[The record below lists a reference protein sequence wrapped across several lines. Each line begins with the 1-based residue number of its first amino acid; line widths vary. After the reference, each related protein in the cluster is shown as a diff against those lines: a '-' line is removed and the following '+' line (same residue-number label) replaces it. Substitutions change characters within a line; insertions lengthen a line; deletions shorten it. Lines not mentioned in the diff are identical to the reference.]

1 MMDNI
6 LKYSFSIVVLLL
18 CLSFSATAQ
27 QNTHTVQKSETLF
40 GIAQKYGVEVSQLK
54 DWNNLQGNSIE
65 VGQSLIIK
73 PQDNA
78 SNSKNN
84 SDAITHTVKSQET
97 LFSISKQYNVRI
109 AELKSW
115 NDLSTNNLE
124 VGQELTIY
132 PSKASKQPQQSV
144 VVDKETQQNSYYTVK
159 SGDSLYRIAQ
169 QHGMTIDELKKINDL
184 SSNTIRVGQR
194 LTVRSNSAPP
204 SVAKSME
211 SSPQGKF
218 IEYKVSESSISLE
231 NLLSKFKMSEEE
243 FRELNPGLSSTTFRS
258 GRTFTMLA
266 PPSRNYDNPYL
277 KSTNL
282 ENLGSTAV
290 TQYSKSERA
299 KTTTSGELYNPQAL
313 TAAHSNISL
322 GSVIFIEN
330 QENKKGIYVRINDR
344 DSGNGLKLSSTAW
357 QALDFNS
364 NSPSVTIYQNK

>member
-277 KSTNL
+277 KSANL

-299 KTTTSGELYNPQAL
+299 KPTTSGELYNPQAL

-330 QENKKGIYVRINDR
+330 PENKKGIYVRINDR